1 MKVKELMAILA
12 NVDPEAELLVC
23 DNGSIL
29 NTESAQATQDYN
41 VEWVEAGEFFI
52 VTEEWK

>member
-1 MKVKELMAILA
+1 LA

>member
-52 VTEEWK
+52 VTEEIK